1 MLPELQQ
8 LIRLQQLENTATE
21 ARGQLENIP
30 TRLEVL
36 EARLATHA
44 ERVDASTLALSE
56 HRTSRAALEK
66 DVAEVQ
72 ARLSRFKEQLMA
84 VKTNKEYQ
92 AMQTEIAGGE
102 REAGRLEDQ
111 LLERMLEADDLGRNV
126 AQAEQQLAE
135 ERKTVDGECAGIEEE
150 RTALEAQLATF
161 EAARNAVAEQLSAQV
176 MSLFETLAR
185 GRKGVAVVEARQ
197 GRCTSCHVRLR
208 PQLFNDVRSNNA
220 LIQCESCQR
229 ILYFA
234 EHQAVAG

>member
-8 LIRLQQLENTATE
+8 LIRLQQLENTAIE
-21 ARGQLENIP
+21 ARGQLEDIP
-30 TRLEVL
+30 ARLDAL
-36 EARLATHA
+36 EARLATHVECVEA
-44 ERVDASTLALSE
+44 ANLALSE

-72 ARLSRFKEQLMA
+72 TRLSRFKEQLMA

-92 AMQTEIAGGE
+92 AMQTEIAGGD
-102 REAGRLEDQ
+102 REVGRLEDQ

-126 AQAEQQLAE
+126 TQAEQLLAE
-135 ERKTVDGECAGIEEE
+135 ERKAVDAERTRVEEE
-150 RTALEAQLATF
+150 RIALEAQLTTF
-161 EAARNAVAEQLSAQV
+161 EAVRSTVAEQLSTEV

-197 GRCTSCHVRLR
+197 GRCTSCQVRLR
-208 PQLFNDVRSNNA
+208 PQLFNDVRSNDA

>member
-21 ARGQLENIP
+21 ARGQLEFIP
-30 TRLEVL
+30 ARFEAI

-44 ERVDASTLALSE
+44 ERVDASNLALSE
-56 HRTSRAALEK
+56 HRTARATLEK

-72 ARLSRFKEQLMA
+72 VRLSRFKEQLMA

-102 REAGRLEDQ
+102 REVGRLEDQ
-111 LLERMLEADDLGRNV
+111 LLERMLEADDLSRNAV
-126 AQAEQQLAE
+126 QAEQQLAE
-135 ERKTVDGECAGIEEE
+135 ERKAVDAERARIEEE
-150 RTALEAQLATF
+150 RTALEAKLTTF
-161 EAARNAVAEQLSAQV
+161 DAARNTVAEQLSAHV
-176 MSLFETLAR
+176 MNLFDTLAR
-185 GRKGVAVVEARQ
+185 GRSGVAVVEARQ

-208 PQLFNDVRSNNA
+208 PQLFNDIRSNNA
-220 LIQCESCQR
+220 LVQCESCQR